1 MVYFPEPEVAL
12 GFGSRSA
19 VMREQRCFLR
29 PWPSLDKWKSLHFG
43 KLKCF
48 LEYDSYLWIWMVCEY
63 IWEWNLRPLFQKM
76 WGFVFDILSGLYDM
90 LLGHLFQ
97 NFFWKLTISPMLS
110 QCWEWEKSNFPRVLS
125 TMGSYG
131 SKSGT
136 VQAAHL
142 TQWHPSPSHFSPLCH
157 FFLHKHSL
165 CHCLG
170 ATNDVTCLYLHFC
183 FSNTEYTPHLL
194 LSFEKHISPPCTVY
208 DANLQAFFN
217 YKRVCDDLSRDSCL

>member
-1 MVYFPEPEVAL
+1 MEKLAFWKAET
-12 GFGSRSA
+12 
-19 VMREQRCFLR
+19 FLR
-29 PWPSLDKWKSLHFG
+29 IWLLPVNLNG
-43 KLKCF
+43 M
-48 LEYDSYLWIWMVCEY
+48 WIYMGV
-63 IWEWNLRPLFQKM
+63 
-76 WGFVFDILSGLYDM
+76 
-90 LLGHLFQ
+90 
-97 NFFWKLTISPMLS
+97 KLTSPFSENAGVCIWYIIWIVWHAFRAFVSKFLLKTDLILPMLS
-110 QCWEWEKSNFPRVLS
+110 QCWEWEKSNVPCVLS

-183 FSNTEYTPHLL
+183 FSNTEYAPHLL